1 MTRKKVNNDQSKSH
15 VSKVNNEAMK
25 QAMRYYRKLN
35 YIVDDVSGNKK
46 RGKKGYD
53 LEISKDGEKKS
64 VEVKGTT
71 KNGIP
76 DAYESEFDGIDKEP
90 KEPKELKFKAHEL
103 CLVKMNSSFK
113 SEEIVILSREQIDE
127 YQNFHKVVKRVRFS
141 SRLRTN
147 VNKGKIGG
155 HIKL

>member
-1 MTRKKVNNDQSKSH
+1 MTRKKVNNNQSKSH

-53 LEISKDGEKKS
+53 LEISKDGKMKT

-71 KNGIP
+71 RNGIP
-76 DAYESEFDGIDKEP
+76 DAYESEFKGLDKEP
-90 KEPKELKFKAHEL
+90 KEFKFKANEL

-127 YQNFHKVVKRVRFS
+127 YQNFHKEVRRVRFS
-141 SRLRTN
+141 RELITD
-147 VNKGKIGG
+147 VNNGKIGK
-155 HIKL
+155 HIKP